1 MTNSNRSSYIRVED
15 PNQSALNELF
25 SVVNNPT
32 KYRAQ
37 LSSKPFRDRGL
48 PESFFQPPS
57 LSPNNSLSK
66 SAASSSNT
74 VNTDSQQSTQQQ
86 SSTPNR
92 QHVKNQHSLP
102 NIPSPSTTLLRTIIN
117 NNHVQGHLR
126 TVSDTAVLD
135 GQGTAM
141 SANNS
146 NISQINS
153 EVSLLPLPDGWEERQ
168 TNEGQTYYIDHIT
181 QCTTWID
188 PRPNHYT
195 AFQSFCATLPLP
207 DGYEQS
213 RDARG
218 NIYFIDHNRKQTC
231 WDDPRPNYYR
241 SMMTKRLDV
250 PVTPSPM
257 PIPQSSTSP
266 IPTTSISSSVGAA
279 SFHQQRL
286 SSSTLSPTTSMAQ
299 LTTNSPPV
307 HAVATQDPL
316 KNKLSEIL
324 NEQRI
329 LQQRKEELE
338 RMEADIRKMLNQ
350 RIQSNHSAT
359 DQATIDSLIDDLLH
373 HKRQNSEDS
382 GLGDGRASINRTPD
396 ALSSMDYMDD
406 PLLSNQAD
414 YATFPVDMDLP
425 VQDPRPTAMSDDPH
439 LKIKSRHPWIYH
451 TNI

>member
-1 MTNSNRSSYIRVED
+1 MNF
-15 PNQSALNELF
+15 F
-25 SVVNNPT
+25 SVVNNPS

-57 LSPNNSLSK
+57 LSPNNSSSK

-74 VNTDSQQSTQQQ
+74 VNTDAQQSI
-86 SSTPNR
+86 SPLR

-141 SANNS
+141 SPTNPS
-146 NISQINS
+146 TSRINS
-153 EVSLLPLPDGWEERQ
+153 QVSLLPLPEGWEERQ
-168 TNEGQTYYIDHIT
+168 TSTGQSYYIDHFK
-181 QCTTWID
+181 QETTWAD
-188 PRPNHYT
+188 PRPNHYA

-207 DGYEQS
+207 DGYEES
-213 RDARG
+213 RDLQG
-218 NIYFIDHNRKQTC
+218 NIYYIDHNRKHTS
-231 WDDPRPNYYR
+231 WEDPRPNHYR
-241 SMMTKRLDV
+241 AMMTKRLDIA
-250 PVTPSPM
+250 PTASSA

-266 IPTTSISSSVGAA
+266 IPTTPSTLSA

-286 SSSTLSPTTSMAQ
+286 SSSTLSPTTSIAQ
-299 LTTNSPPV
+299 LSTSSPSV
-307 HAVATQDPL
+307 QVSTQDPL
-316 KNKLSEIL
+316 KHKLYEIL
-324 NEQRI
+324 NEQRA

-338 RMEADIRKMLNQ
+338 RMEADVRKMLN
-350 RIQSNHSAT
+350 IPMSSDHPGT
-359 DQATIDSLIDDLLH
+359 DQAALESLIDDLLH

-396 ALSSMDYMDD
+396 ALTSMDYMDD
-406 PLLSNQAD
+406 PLSSNQAD

-425 VQDPRPTAMSDDPH
+425 VQDPRPMVMSDNSQ
-439 LKIKSRHPWIYH
+439 LKMKSHHPWLYH
-451 TNI
+451 TNM